1 MKSFNMENCKLVV
14 TPLETSSKLCK
25 PLTTRTPEE
34 IHAMKGVPYREL
46 VDSLMYVMVATKP
59 DLSNAVSIISQ
70 FMQDP
75 SLEHWVAA
83 TRILR
88 YLQGTQDLWL
98 QYSRV
103 PIDKVTLTGFSNW
116 GGDIETR
123 RSITGL
129 TFLLANG
136 AVSWK
141 NKK

>member
-1 MKSFNMENCKLVV
+1 
-14 TPLETSSKLCK
+14 
-25 PLTTRTPEE
+25 
-34 IHAMKGVPYREL
+34 
-46 VDSLMYVMVATKP
+46 MYVMVATKP

-103 PIDKVTLTGFSNW
+103 PIDKVTLTGFSNSDW

-123 RSITGL
+123 GPLQVTHSC
-129 TFLLANG
+129 
-136 AVSWK
+136 WQMEP
-141 NKK
+141 